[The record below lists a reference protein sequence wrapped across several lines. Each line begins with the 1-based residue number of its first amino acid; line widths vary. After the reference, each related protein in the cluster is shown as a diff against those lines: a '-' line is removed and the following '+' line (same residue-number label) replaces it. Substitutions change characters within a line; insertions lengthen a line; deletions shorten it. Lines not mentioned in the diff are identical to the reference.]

1 MKVSGFCALFLVVG
15 TALALFNFL
24 SSTGVSWFP
33 DLVAT
38 SCGDKITLI
47 AVSRK
52 LKVWMLLKIHMDF
65 SSEENGSSIRSN
77 NKGDIGHVSLDDYRP
92 IDPSPS
98 SKASLDPGPIEHG
111 TPLNPYIP
119 NPSRPSPPRFGDSD

>member
-1 MKVSGFCALFLVVG
+1 MFGAAEQWGKEETLMQSLKVSGFCALFLLLG
-15 TALALFNFL
+15 TFFTFFSPTRA
-24 SSTGVSWFP
+24 SWFP

-52 LKVWMLLKIHMDF
+52 LK
-65 SSEENGSSIRSN
+65 ENGSN
-77 NKGDIGHVSLDDYRP
+77 NKGDVTLDDYLP

-98 SKASLDPGPIEHG
+98 SKTSYPGPVEHG

-119 NPSRPSPPRFGDSD
+119 KPSPPAPPMFGDSD